1 MDRAISDLPEG
12 WAYAKLPQ
20 IAAINMGQSPPGS
33 TYNKQGDGLPFF
45 QGKADFGDRSPTVR
59 VWCTSPKKIAR
70 PGDVLI
76 SVRAPVGPTNV
87 ADRTCGIGRGLAA
100 VTSLGG
106 ILPEFVLFALRLQE
120 SELETKG
127 VGSTF
132 TAVNKTDLEEI
143 EVPVPPLAEQKRIV
157 AKIEDLLA
165 RVNATRERLAKV
177 PAILKRFRQA
187 VLAAACSGR
196 LTEDYRNGPG
206 FSDSAQDLLA
216 SISSKRRLA
225 VNNKKSES
233 YKEPLQPDVTLAPE
247 KPDEWVL
254 SSIDQLSC
262 LVTSGSRGWAKYYS
276 TSGPVFVRAQD
287 INTDKLILDDVA
299 HVNLPSKAEG
309 QRTRICLKDLL
320 VTITGA
326 NVTKSAVV
334 TSDIGEAYVS
344 QHVALVRPVD
354 PSIAEY
360 LYLWLLSPMHGRAKL
375 LNDAYGAGKP
385 GLNLDD
391 IKEILVSLPSFSEQ
405 EEIVRRVEAL
415 FKLAETIEKRVAA
428 GTGMAERLTQAI
440 LTKAFCGELVPTEA
454 DLARV
459 EGRSYEPAYELLA
472 RIKAIK
478 NSSRFKMVQQETTF
492 FTSG

>member
-1 MDRAISDLPEG
+1 MLLSYGI
-12 WAYAKLPQ
+12 
-20 IAAINMGQSPPGS
+20 I
-33 TYNKQGDGLPFF
+33 
-45 QGKADFGDRSPTVR
+45 
-59 VWCTSPKKIAR
+59 
-70 PGDVLI
+70 
-76 SVRAPVGPTNV
+76 V
-87 ADRTCGIGRGLAA
+87 ADIVRLRARNELNSPRYLVLSINSATAAEQLA
-100 VTSLGG
+100 
-106 ILPEFVLFALRLQE
+106 EH
-120 SELETKG
+120 TKG
-127 VGSTF
+127 T
-132 TAVNKTDLEEI
+132 TRPRVNLDHIRSLRI
-143 EVPVPPLAEQKRIV
+143 PLAPFAEQKRVV
-157 AKIEDLLA
+157 AKIEELFG
-165 RVNATRERLAKV
+165 RVNATRERLVKV
-177 PAILKRFRQA
+177 PVILKRFRQA
-187 VLAAACSGR
+187 VLATACSGR
-196 LTEDYRNGPG
+196 LTEDYRDRLAA
-206 FSDSAQDLLA
+206 SDSAQDLFA

-225 VNNKKSES
+225 VHNKKEDS

-254 SSIDQLSC
+254 ASMDQLTC

-276 TSGPVFVRAQD
+276 NSGPLFIRAQD

-299 HVNLPSKAEG
+299 HVRLPSKAEG
-309 QRTRICLKDLL
+309 QRTRVCLNDLL

-334 TSDIGEAYVS
+334 KSDLADAYVS
-344 QHVALVRPVD
+344 QHVALVRPID

-391 IKEILVSLPSFSEQ
+391 IKEIVVSLPSLSEQ
-405 EEIVRRVEAL
+405 EEIVRRVEVL

-428 GTGMAERLTQAI
+428 GTGMAERLTQVI

-454 DLARV
+454 DLARG

-478 NSSRFKMVQQETTF
+478 NSSRSKMVHQETTS